1 MDLLPVVLLLLA
13 AFVLFRLVQLAV
25 DPSAREHAAAPVSA
39 APAPSD
45 TTRRAA

>member
-25 DPSAREHAAAPVSA
+25 DPSAREHAAPA
-39 APAPSD
+39 AATPAPGDGS
-45 TTRRAA
+45 TRRAG

>member
-25 DPSAREHAAAPVSA
+25 DPSAREHGAPVAA
-39 APAPSD
+39 APAPAD